1 MINYRYVLLLT
12 ATIWISCKSD
22 KDVKQAETVAPTSEN
37 MIVLTVAQMTQASI
51 DTGRMLYKLIDEVIA
66 VNGVVDV
73 PPQNMVSVSFPL
85 GGYIKTS
92 TVLPGQKIQKGEVLA
107 IIEDQSLVQLQ
118 EDYLIGKSKL
128 QYLEKEYARQEE
140 LHKANVNADKVWQ
153 QTQNE
158 FQSQKILV
166 KAGAE
171 KLKLAG
177 INPDN
182 LNDQNISRSV
192 PLRSPIS
199 GFIAKVNM
207 NIGKYVGP
215 TDVLYELINPSDLH
229 AALTVFQK
237 DLGKVAIGQDVN
249 ISFVEEPQTKY
260 KGKIIFINQQVDEN
274 RGALMHCHFI
284 NHPKQLKPGMF
295 LNASISVKQQPS
307 WLVPEQAVCNY
318 GGKEYVFVAEGANTY
333 KMEEVTTGIKN
344 NEMIAI
350 VSGFEK
356 LQNKTIITRNSFSA
370 LGAMK
375 NIAD

>member
-1 MINYRYVLLLT
+1 MINYRYVLLLS
-12 ATIWISCKSD
+12 ATVWFSCKSD
-22 KDVKQAETVAPTSEN
+22 KGEKQVETVIPASEN
-37 MIVLTVAQMTQASI
+37 SIVLTASQMAQANI
-51 DTGRMLYKLIDEVIA
+51 DTGRIVYKLIDEVIA

-73 PPQNMVSVSFPL
+73 PPQNMISVSFPL
-85 GGYIKTS
+85 GGYIKSS

-107 IIEDQSLVQLQ
+107 IIEDQSLIQLQ

-128 QYLEKEYARQEE
+128 QYLEKEFARQEE
-140 LHKANVNADKVWQ
+140 LHKTNVNAEKIWQ

-158 FQSQKILV
+158 FQSQKIFV

-182 LNDQNISRSV
+182 LNDQNISKSV
-192 PLRSPIS
+192 ALRSPIE
-199 GFIAKVNM
+199 GFVAKVNM

-249 ISFVEEPQTKY
+249 ISFVEEPGTIY
-260 KGKIIFINQQVDEN
+260 KGKIILVNQQVDEN
-274 RGALMHCHFI
+274 RGALLHCHFI
-284 NHPKQLKPGMF
+284 SHPKQLKPGMF
-295 LNASISVKQQPS
+295 LNAKISVKQQPR
-307 WLVPEQAVCNY
+307 WLVPEQAICNY
-318 GGKEYVFVAEGANTY
+318 GGKEYVFVAEGSNTF

-356 LQNKTIITRNSFSA
+356 LQNKTIISGNSFSA
-370 LGAMK
+370 LGALK
-375 NIAD
+375 NIAN

>member
-37 MIVLTVAQMTQASI
+37 TIVLTSSQMAQASI
-51 DTGRMLYKLIDEVIA
+51 DTGRMVYKLIDEVIN

-85 GGYIKTS
+85 GGYIKSS

-107 IIEDQSLVQLQ
+107 IIEDQILVQLQ

-128 QYLEKEYARQEE
+128 QYLEKEYTRQEE

-166 KAGAE
+166 KAGDE

-192 PLRSPIS
+192 ALRSPIA
-199 GFIAKVNM
+199 GFVAKVNM

-215 TDVLYELINPSDLH
+215 TDILYELINPSDLH

-249 ISFVEEPQTKY
+249 ISFVEEPQTNY
-260 KGKIIFINQQVDEN
+260 KGKIILVNQQVDEN

-284 NHPKQLKPGMF
+284 SHPKQLKPGMF
-295 LNASISVKQQPS
+295 LNASISVKQQPH

-318 GGKEYVFVAEGANTY
+318 GGKEYVFVAEGTNTY
-333 KMEEVTTGIKN
+333 KMEEVTTGFKN
-344 NEMIAI
+344 NDRIAI
-350 VSGFEK
+350 VIGFEN
-356 LQNKTIITRNSFSA
+356 LVGKTIITRNSFSA
-370 LGAMK
+370 LGALK
-375 NIAD
+375 NIVD

>member
-37 MIVLTVAQMTQASI
+37 MIVLTAAQMTQASI

-260 KGKIIFINQQVDEN
+260 KGKIIFVNQQVDEN

-284 NHPKQLKPGMF
+284 SHPKQLKPGMF

-318 GGKEYVFVAEGANTY
+318 GGKEYVFVSEGTNTY
-333 KMEEVTTGIKN
+333 KLEEVTTGIKN

-356 LQNKTIITRNSFSA
+356 LQNKTIITRNAFSA

>member
-22 KDVKQAETVAPTSEN
+22 KDVKQEETVAPTSEN
-37 MIVLTVAQMTQASI
+37 TIVLTAAQMTQASI

-73 PPQNMVSVSFPL
+73 PPQNMVSISFPL

-92 TVLPGQKIQKGEVLA
+92 TILPGQKIQKGEVLA

-118 EDYLIGKSKL
+118 EDYLISKSKL

-140 LHKANVNADKVWQ
+140 LHKANVNAEKIWQ

-158 FQSQKILV
+158 FQSQKILL

-171 KLKLAG
+171 KLKLTG

-199 GFIAKVNM
+199 GFVAKVNM

-215 TDVLYELINPSDLH
+215 TDILYELINPSDLH

-249 ISFVEEPQTKY
+249 ISFVEEPQIKY
-260 KGKIIFINQQVDEN
+260 KGKIILVNQQVDEN

-284 NHPKQLKPGMF
+284 SHPQKLKPGMF
-295 LNASISVKQQPS
+295 LNASIIVKQQPS

-318 GGKEYVFVAEGANTY
+318 GGKEYVFVAEGTNTY

-356 LQNKTIITRNSFSA
+356 LQNKTIITRNSFSVMGA
-370 LGAMK
+370 LK
-375 NIAD
+375 NIED

>member
-1 MINYRYVLLLT
+1 
-12 ATIWISCKSD
+12 
-22 KDVKQAETVAPTSEN
+22 
-37 MIVLTVAQMTQASI
+37 
-51 DTGRMLYKLIDEVIA
+51 
-66 VNGVVDV
+66 
-73 PPQNMVSVSFPL
+73 
-85 GGYIKTS
+85 
-92 TVLPGQKIQKGEVLA
+92 
-107 IIEDQSLVQLQ
+107 LQ

-128 QYLEKEYARQEE
+128 QFLEKEYARQEE

-192 PLRSPIS
+192 ALRSPIA
-199 GFIAKVNM
+199 GFVAKVNM

-237 DLGKVAIGQDVN
+237 DLGKVAIGQDVK
-249 ISFVEEPQTKY
+249 ISFVEEPQNSY
-260 KGKIIFINQQVDEN
+260 KGKIILVNQQVDEN
-274 RGALMHCHFI
+274 RSALLHCHFI
-284 NHPKQLKPGMF
+284 NHPKELKPGMF
-295 LNASISVKQQPS
+295 LNASISVKQQPR

-318 GGKEYVFVAEGANTY
+318 GGKEYVFVADGKNTF
-333 KMEEVTTGIKN
+333 KMEEVTTGFKN
-344 NEMIAI
+344 NDRIAI
-350 VSGFEK
+350 VIGFEN
-356 LQNKTIITRNSFSA
+356 LVGKTIITRNSFSA
-370 LGAMK
+370 LGALK
-375 NIAD
+375 NTVD